1 MSPEQPVAGRFT
13 DEDVERR
20 LYQLLKPLLEVR
32 GGLVATLEE
41 VGETGL
47 FGLAISFG
55 NDQSFD
61 LVIREARK

>member
-1 MSPEQPVAGRFT
+1 VPPAGENRITFRAI
-13 DEDVERR
+13 ERR
-20 LYQLLKPLLEVR
+20 LYQLLKPLIEAQ

-47 FGLAISFG
+47 FGLAITFG